1 MPDARTCAVVIGS
14 PPGDGELSGG
24 TTSQSLQPSASSAAA
39 SATEKVL
46 AMAGFLEAV
55 RSGACG
61 CGRMA
66 QNPTSTLKKKLR
78 FGGYGARST
87 NRLTFWLPKLLTSGS
102 MHQECGRIA
111 RFGPLRR

>member
-55 RSGACG
+55 RAGAG
-61 CGRMA
+61 GGGRMA
-66 QNPTSTLKKKLR
+66 QNPPSTLKKKLR
-78 FGGYGARST
+78 VGGYGARAA
-87 NRLTFWLPKLLTSGS
+87 NRPTFWLPKLLTSGALPQQS
-102 MHQECGRIA
+102 DQIA
-111 RFGPLRR
+111 RLRAPWL